1 MITTC
6 PVCKESTLSNHELE
20 PNLNSSQCSKCKG
33 VWISADHY
41 DQWMK
46 LHGEN
51 LPEKPPEEGLNLLSG
66 ETIGA
71 KFCPECKYILMKY
84 RVGHQVGFSLNRCG
98 HCGGIWFDK
107 NEWEIMKSRNLHDD
121 VHLVFSE
128 PWQSAIRAEEHEA
141 AMDEIWR
148 QQLGD
153 TDLSEIRRIKTWLDK
168 HPKSAELRAFLL
180 DSKQEKKSAG
190 SISSR

>member
-20 PNLNSSQCSKCKG
+20 PNLYSSQCRKCNG
-33 VWISADHY
+33 YWISADQY
-41 DQWMK
+41 DKWMK

-66 ETIGA
+66 ETTGA
-71 KFCPECKYILMKY
+71 RFCPECKYILIKY

-98 HCGGIWFDK
+98 HCGGIWFDQ

-128 PWQSAIRAEEHEA
+128 PWQSAIREEEHKA
-141 AMDEIWR
+141 AMDDIWR
-148 QQLGD
+148 EQLGE

-168 HPKSAELRAFLL
+168 HPKSGELRAYLL
-180 DSKQEKKSAG
+180 DNK
-190 SISSR
+190 